1 MKIIDTTPFKG
12 PDGQISAVDRVRAI
26 AKYGSSWYSDVQA
39 QDATAALLGRQ
50 LDRTYTLLVNPLLP
64 GTDVFMPLV
73 LVGPAGVYL
82 IYVTNERG
90 VFRAKGDEWG
100 TLSGER
106 FTPAKV
112 NLLTRTARLAQGL
125 GKFLERQ
132 GIPLVVEPVLL
143 AMNPGMHIDSVR
155 PLIRVVM
162 SDAVERFA
170 IGVTQAS
177 RTLTLETAAA
187 IVDRIQKP
195 HSTQKAGPAHPS
207 RSTLEGREGEAPAHP
222 REGAAP
228 AGDSAVTPVYTP
240 QGYGDASA
248 ASAPAQSGEPA
259 PLDAD
264 SLGFAFN
271 DEVEPEV
278 APPKSPQPGAAKK
291 PSRRG
296 AYFSLGQWI
305 ALGALFLIFVLLLT
319 AIIVLAVMNA

>member
-50 LDRTYTLLVNPLLP
+50 LDRTYTLLVNALLP

-73 LVGPAGVYL
+73 LVGPPGVYL

-90 VFRAKGDEWG
+90 VFRAKDDEWG
-100 TLSGER
+100 SLDGER

-112 NLLTRTARLAQGL
+112 NLLTRTSRLAQAL
-125 GKFLERQ
+125 QKFLEKQ
-132 GIPLVVEPVLL
+132 GIPLVVEPVLM
-143 AMNPGMHIDSVR
+143 AMNPGTHIDSVR

-177 RTLTLETAAA
+177 RTLSLETAAA
-187 IVDRIQKP
+187 VVDRIQKP
-195 HSTQKAGPAHPS
+195 RAVQKAG
-207 RSTLEGREGEAPAHP
+207 APALS
-222 REGAAP
+222 ESVVA
-228 AGDSAVTPVYTP
+228 PVYTP

-248 ASAPAQSGEPA
+248 ASATAQAGEPA
-259 PLDAD
+259 PLDAN

-278 APPKSPQPGAAKK
+278 APPQPAQAGAAKK
-291 PSRRG
+291 PYRRG
-296 AYFSLGQWI
+296 AYFSPGQWV
-305 ALGALFLIFVLLLT
+305 ALGALFLIFVLLLA